1 MSAPQDSSAGW
12 LARFG
17 TGLKRT
23 RENLL
28 GSLGGGLAMQRLT
41 ESALEDLETAL
52 ILSDAG
58 VEAAVHITGQLR
70 KEGLQPG
77 EDARAALRRLVTAAL
92 EPVADPLVIRR
103 DARPF
108 VILVVG
114 VNGVGKTTTIGKLA
128 RRFLNDGLSLMLAA
142 GDTFRAAAVEQLQ
155 VWGERNGVPVI
166 AQGANSD
173 PAAVIHDA
181 VAAAQARQTDVLIA
195 DTAGR
200 LHNKAHLMEELKK
213 VTRVCGRLH
222 PGAPHEVL
230 LVLDAG
236 AGQNSLAQLEQF
248 QEAAGVTGLA
258 LTKLDGTAKGGIL
271 LAVAARPRPV
281 PVRYLG
287 LGEGV
292 DDLREFD
299 PEAFAA
305 ALCGA
310 SG

>member
-1 MSAPQDSSAGW
+1 MSVPRDPADGW

-17 TGLKRT
+17 AGLKRT
-23 RENLL
+23 REGLL
-28 GSLGGGLAMQRLT
+28 GNLGGTLGTQRLT
-41 ESALEDLETAL
+41 ESDLEELETAL

-58 VEAAVHITGQLR
+58 VESAVHITGQLR
-70 KEGLQPG
+70 QEGLKPG
-77 EDARAALRRLVTAAL
+77 EDARNGLQRLVAAAL
-92 EPVADPLVIRR
+92 EPAADPLVIRR

-128 RRFLNDGLSLMLAA
+128 RRFLNDGLSVMLAA

-166 AQGANSD
+166 AQGTNSD

-181 VAAAQARQTDVLIA
+181 VAAAQARQADVLIA

-213 VTRVCGRLH
+213 VARVCGRLH

-248 QEAAGVTGLA
+248 KEAAGVTGLA

-271 LAVAARPRPV
+271 LAIARQHRV

-299 PEAFAA
+299 SEAFAA

-310 SG
+310 ST